1 MTAEVLP
8 EEAVSQEIRFLW
20 SSLIMLTPLPL
31 QNFFEE
37 PPIAQ
42 SNVNFTDMNLSR
54 SLLKVSICDRPILII
69 VWLPRFCHNIQA
81 VHAIGFDS
89 PTPIQV
95 AAVPMALLGKDIC
108 ACAATGTG
116 LYYYS
121 IQHTHTQMWLH
132 TWYSSA
138 RNCIQKQLFSWSK
151 RHCLAKT
158 AGCGKNV
165 YNYTY
170 TCTAGRPWL
179 CWWSPLY
186 SVDFGYVNLTLSSK
200 YIQTNLDSY
209 FKHWY
214 SILGLLSSS

>member
-121 IQHTHTQMWLH
+121 THTHTH
-132 TWYSSA
+132 KCDY
-138 RNCIQKQLFSWSK
+138 
-151 RHCLAKT
+151 
-158 AGCGKNV
+158 
-165 YNYTY
+165 
-170 TCTAGRPWL
+170 
-179 CWWSPLY
+179 
-186 SVDFGYVNLTLSSK
+186 
-200 YIQTNLDSY
+200 
-209 FKHWY
+209 
-214 SILGLLSSS
+214 ILGIAVLEIASRNSYLAGQRGIAWLKRPDVVRMCIIIRIHVLLEDPGSADGLRKP